1 MADYAAPMDLTAL
14 RSFHEVCQQ
23 GSISAAATALGY
35 TQSAVS
41 RQLATLEAALRG
53 PLLHRHARGVRPTPA
68 GEALLAHTAAI
79 LARVERAAEEVAA
92 ARTRQPARL
101 RVGAVPTAVGHL
113 LPRAL
118 IRFAADEPGVR
129 VSFAEGVTP
138 RLLPRLR
145 DGKLDLVVVTDYP
158 PGLPVLDGVRVVH
171 LLDDPLLLAL
181 PRGHRLAAA
190 ERVDLADLAEEAWVE
205 DYAGAAAVL
214 TSACG
219 RAGFTPRV
227 EIETGGWMGKL
238 AFVAAG
244 FGVCLVPG
252 LLAPAVRADVA
263 IRELSDPPRRAVYAA
278 LRTRD
283 ARTGPAARFADALVE
298 AAAGAA

>member
-1 MADYAAPMDLTAL
+1 MDLTAL
-14 RSFHEVCQQ
+14 RSFHEVCRQ
-23 GSISAAATALGY
+23 GSISAAAQALGY

-41 RQLATLEAALRG
+41 RQLATLETALRG
-53 PLLHRHARGVRPTPA
+53 PLLRRHARGVQPTAA
-68 GEALLAHTAAI
+68 GEALLVHAAAI
-79 LARVERAAEEVAA
+79 LARVEQAAEEVAA
-92 ARTRQPARL
+92 ARTRQPGRL

-118 IRFAADEPGVR
+118 TAYAATDPGIR

-158 PGLPVLDGVRVVH
+158 PGLPVLDGVRVLH
-171 LLDDPLLLAL
+171 LLDDRLHLAVA
-181 PRGHRLAAA
+181 RTHRLAGTGP
-190 ERVDLADLAEEAWVE
+190 VDLAELADEAWVE
-205 DYAGAAAVL
+205 DYAGAAAIL

-252 LLAPAVRADVA
+252 LLVPAVRVD
-263 IRELSDPPRRAVYAA
+263 ITICELRDPPVRAVYAA
-278 LRTRD
+278 LRDREAD
-283 ARTGPAARFADALVE
+283 SGPAARFAAALAE
-298 AAAGAA
+298 AAFA